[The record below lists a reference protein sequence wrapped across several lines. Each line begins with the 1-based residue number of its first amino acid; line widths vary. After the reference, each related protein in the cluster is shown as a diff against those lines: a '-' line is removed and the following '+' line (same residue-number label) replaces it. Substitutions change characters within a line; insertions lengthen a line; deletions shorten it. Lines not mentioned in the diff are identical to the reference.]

1 MDVGKITLELRG
13 EDLRP
18 VLDGKPVVLGET
30 LYVTIRG
37 ETRAITVSLQYD
49 TMPEVS
55 GWKITPTAAVH
66 GRQVSI
72 LGMQARRGAT
82 EPAKSSRAR
91 DLSRQR
97 RRKAGTP

>member
-1 MDVGKITLELRG
+1 MEVGKITLELRG

-30 LYVTIRG
+30 LYVVMRG

-49 TMPEVS
+49 TMPEVA

-72 LGMQARRGAT
+72 LGMQASRAQ

-97 RRKAGTP
+97 RRKGVAP